1 MDNSSRNIVK
11 FVAVITASALLIMAA
26 RFYAESQKEP
36 MPGAASEAASEPAD
50 PESEAGSEPLPGA
63 GELDGTEPEIIE
75 EDAELKMG
83 DPSVNLDQDR
93 APLEEPAPLSVP
105 APAETPQPEN

>member
-36 MPGAASEAASEPAD
+36 MPGTANEAVSKPAD
-50 PESEAGSEPLPGA
+50 PESEAGSEPLPEA
-63 GELDGTEPEIIE
+63 GEPDGTKPEVIE

-83 DPSVNLDQDR
+83 EPSVNLDQDR
-93 APLEEPAPLSVP
+93 TPQEEPAPLP